1 MSQPIEPLAQARR
14 RRAARAGEAAL
25 AIVLLLRLGGGLV
38 DALRGPTREERARA
52 SAPLA
57 LRLGTATRDQLQWL
71 PGMGPARAAAVIT
84 ARPEGSR
91 PWTWDDVLG
100 VPGIGPV
107 TVARWK
113 RLAGVSP

>member
-1 MSQPIEPLAQARR
+1 MASERRGYLVTALLAFGA
-14 RRAARAGEAAL
+14 AAL
-25 AIVLLLRLGGGLV
+25 VFAWCPTTWPNPLPQGAVRAERSLPRL
-38 DALRGPTREERARA
+38 
-52 SAPLA
+52 
-57 LRLGTATRDQLQWL
+57 
-71 PGMGPARAAAVIT
+71 RAAAVIT